1 MRFSYRR
8 GQKNLPSVTVT
19 DVFLHLVEGVCFYTK
34 EQFKNYKMSD
44 AYNAFLSGKVKQ
56 VVSFKA
62 GSRSEGVVVVA
73 LDKAYTP
80 WCVIRCNGSVD
91 SGHCT
96 CMAG

>member
-1 MRFSYRR
+1 
-8 GQKNLPSVTVT
+8 
-19 DVFLHLVEGVCFYTK
+19 
-34 EQFKNYKMSD
+34 MSD

-62 GSRSEGVVVVA
+62 GSRSEGVVVVSATVEASQA

-80 WCVIRCNGSVD
+80 WCVIRCDGSVV